1 MVNRRQSVY
10 YKNIVYVGAF
20 CNGMFNGY
28 VTWLNEI
35 GKAFFLFFLT
45 IIYTEIN
52 EVTKKRFEEY
62 FVIVW

>member
-1 MVNRRQSVY
+1 MLGKCSSPRWTG
-10 YKNIVYVGAF
+10 IVYVGAF

-35 GKAFFLFFLT
+35 GKAFSEYPIT

-52 EVTKKRFEEY
+52 EFLY
-62 FVIVW
+62 IL